1 MNPEPDLES
10 KTPESAV
17 ESEWMNSKVM
27 GWIHQGR
34 TFLRDVQSEAKRV
47 TWLDMRQTAAQT
59 AVALVFVFIIAIY
72 LGLVDLALSRAVS
85 YFLNFGF

>member
-1 MNPEPDLES
+1 MNPGPNPGSRSSEAAAES
-10 KTPESAV
+10 GC
-17 ESEWMNSKVM
+17 MNNKVM

>member
-1 MNPEPDLES
+1 MNPGPDLGS
-10 KTPESAV
+10 KAPESAV
-17 ESEWMNSKVM
+17 ESEWMNNKVM
-27 GWIHQGR
+27 GWIYQGR

>member
-1 MNPEPDLES
+1 MNPGPDLES

>member
-1 MNPEPDLES
+1 MNPGPDLES

-17 ESEWMNSKVM
+17 ESEWMNNKVM

>member
-1 MNPEPDLES
+1 MN
-10 KTPESAV
+10 
-17 ESEWMNSKVM
+17 NKVM
-27 GWIHQGR
+27 GWVHQGR

-47 TWLDMRQTAAQT
+47 TWLGMRQTAAQT

>member
-1 MNPEPDLES
+1 MN
-10 KTPESAV
+10 
-17 ESEWMNSKVM
+17 NKVM

-59 AVALVFVFIIAIY
+59 AMALVFVFIIAIY